1 MTFEANRRIKSCL
14 QITRTYVS
22 RHSPSKQLEAFGGWH
37 KDSLKEMKRFAEAC
51 VPVRSELEDVE
62 KAKNRIFQ
70 EFSVKFQQ
78 IAAEMII
85 ARM

>member
-1 MTFEANRRIKSCL
+1 MFTPVA
-14 QITRTYVS
+14 
-22 RHSPSKQLEAFGGWH
+22 LEAFGGWH